1 MHPKS
6 RGATHSCSMSMC
18 GGEWAGNKAAAPVG
32 GGGGGPVN
40 ISPGTIGPS
49 KLGKKELLSLP
60 ARRNNSSS

>member
-32 GGGGGPVN
+32 GALNRKPVN
-40 ISPGTIGPS
+40 ISPGTNGPS
-49 KLGKKELLSLP
+49 KLG
-60 ARRNNSSS
+60 

>member
-49 KLGKKELLSLP
+49 KLG
-60 ARRNNSSS
+60 